1 MGKEE
6 LQDWILITEKNLELE
21 KKQRDYA
28 QEYCEEFASIM
39 GEIKTD
45 SAKKELSELTQQ
57 NYTELVKMD
66 IRMGLLEKALKML
79 KKTE

>member
-6 LQDWILITEKNLELE
+6 LQDCILITEKILKLV

-28 QEYCEEFASIM
+28 QQFCEEIASIM

-57 NYTELVKMD
+57 NYTKLIEMD
-66 IRMGLLEKALKML
+66 IKIGLLEKTLKML
-79 KKTE
+79 NITE